1 MLQLLI
7 DNPWLALSIPIAV
20 TIVACVAICIVPEHL
35 RQSRQAEI
43 DAMLKHDMLNRGM
56 SAADIKTV
64 LEASTDG
71 EVTRMALHQ
80 PVRVGLG
87 KFQVEVGSGHR
98 SANAT
103 AGSPAGHG

>member
-1 MLQLLI
+1 MFQLFI
-7 DNPWLALSIPIAV
+7 ENPWLALSIPIALV
-20 TIVACVAICIVPEHL
+20 IVACAAISILPEHL

-43 DAMLKHDMLNRGM
+43 DAALKHDMLSRGM
-56 SAADIKTV
+56 TAADIKTV

-87 KFQVEVGSGHR
+87 KFQVEVGSGHQPAA
-98 SANAT
+98 SAAK
-103 AGSPAGHG
+103 